1 MLNNYIIPIIVIVI
15 IAYGFI
21 KKCDI
26 YDDFVEG
33 ALDGLKVVVEI
44 LPVLLAMIFAV
55 NIFVGSE
62 FLNVI
67 GGKFKDVLPM
77 VVLRPISGNASL
89 AVLSSIYQN
98 HGVDSFISFLASVI
112 QGATDTTIYV
122 LALYFGSVKIKKTR
136 YALLVGLFADVCGI
150 ITAFIV
156 AYHFFWYNEL
166 R

>member
-98 HGVDSFISFLASVI
+98 HGVDSFISFLVSVI

-136 YALLVGLFADVCGI
+136 YALPVGLFADVCGI

-156 AYHFFWYNEL
+156 AYHFF
-166 R
+166 